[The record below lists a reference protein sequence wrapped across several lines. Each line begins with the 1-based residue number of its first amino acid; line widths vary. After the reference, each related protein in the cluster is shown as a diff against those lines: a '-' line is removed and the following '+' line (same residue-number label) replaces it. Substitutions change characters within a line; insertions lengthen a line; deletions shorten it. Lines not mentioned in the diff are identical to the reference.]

1 MITINLNKDEIYM
14 KKNYFIIA
22 LFSFFL
28 VACNA
33 NDSKPKINQKLENTS
48 LTKKNKNLSD
58 IAIALCKPEG
68 QNVNYCSKE
77 LRLKI
82 NKEAKN
88 PANFSKNKIILKSKN
103 RINANNS
110 NIYEYYF
117 VVIDLDKRTAIPLET
132 IILTNYTDR
141 DGIYLPDL
149 KPRVNYSN
157 NNNNICFSG
166 SLIGYKNTYINVK
179 NACFQYNDADGYVSP
194 INTPFK
200 EIKIEQVRKL
210 ENTTNKESVIDKN
223 EALSDSPNSEKEIND
238 KINTIIFSINNE
250 GVICH
255 LADCT
260 RKPFNKYIYS
270 KLFNTNDTGPIEVTM
285 GTYYEVNN
293 NYGLDIYAAGYTE
306 EGEEEVNFDYI
317 IVDNGVQTNYIEL
330 PINSNYS
337 INSILEINGN
347 STYKSDFKYKISS
360 TGSIIKIK

>member
-1 MITINLNKDEIYM
+1 MITININEDEIYM

-33 NDSKPKINQKLENTS
+33 NDSKPRINQKAEDIS
-48 LTKKNKNLSD
+48 LTKKNKYLTD
-58 IAIALCKPEG
+58 IKTPLCKPKG
-68 QNVNYCSKE
+68 QNINYCSKE

-88 PANFSKNKIILKSKN
+88 PANFSKNKIILKSKT
-103 RINANNS
+103 RMNANNS

-117 VVIDLDKRTAIPLET
+117 VVIDLDKRTATPLET

-141 DGIYLPDL
+141 DGIYLPDF
-149 KPRVNYSN
+149 KPQVNYSN
-157 NNNNICFSG
+157 DNNNICFSG
-166 SLIGYKNTYINVK
+166 SLIGYRNTYINVK

-194 INTPFK
+194 INTLFK
-200 EIKIEQVRKL
+200 EIKIEKLRKL
-210 ENTTNKESVIDKN
+210 ENANNKESTIDKN
-223 EALSDSPNSEKEIND
+223 EALLHFPNSEKEINE
-238 KINTIIFSINNE
+238 KINIIILSINN
-250 GVICH
+250 GNVICN

-260 RKPFNKYIYS
+260 RKSFNKYIYS
-270 KLFNTNDTGPIEVTM
+270 KLFNTNDTGPIGATM
-285 GTYYEVNN
+285 GTYYNVNN
-293 NYGLDIYAAGYTE
+293 NYGLDIYAVGYTE

-347 STYKSDFKYKISS
+347 SAYKSDFKYKISS

>member
-1 MITINLNKDEIYM
+1 MVTINLSEDEIYM
-14 KKNYFIIA
+14 RKNHFIIA
-22 LFSFFL
+22 LFYLFL

-33 NDSKPKINQKLENTS
+33 NESKPRINQKVEDIS
-48 LTKKNKNLSD
+48 LTKKNKYLSD
-58 IAIALCKPEG
+58 IEIPLCKPEG
-68 QNVNYCSKE
+68 QNINYCSKE

-103 RINANNS
+103 IININNS

-117 VVIDLDKRTAIPLET
+117 IVINLDKRTAIPLET

-149 KPRVNYSN
+149 KPQVNYSN

-166 SLIGYKNTYINVK
+166 SLTGYKSTYINVK

-200 EIKIEQVRKL
+200 EIEIEKVRKS
-210 ENTTNKESVIDKN
+210 ENTNNKKN
-223 EALSDSPNSEKEIND
+223 VVDENEFLSALSNSEKYIND
-238 KINTIIFSINNE
+238 NINTIIFSINNE
-250 GVICH
+250 DVICH

-260 RKPFNKYIYS
+260 RKPFDRYIYN
-270 KLFNTNDTGPIEVTM
+270 KLFNTNNTGPIGVTM
-285 GTYYEVNN
+285 GTYYNVDN

-306 EGEEEVNFDYI
+306 EGEEEINFDYI

-337 INSILEINGN
+337 INSILEINGQ
-347 STYKSDFKYKISS
+347 STHKSDFKYKI
-360 TGSIIKIK
+360 TPLGSIIKIK